1 MIELTETQRQSLQ
14 KPNGEPPRVL
24 DPLTK
29 PQYVL
34 LELETYLE
42 LTKAAY
48 DDSPWTDE
56 EMDVL
61 AAEVDA
67 MLEDDMAVE
76 DAPSIVSTW

>member
-1 MIELTETQRQSLQ
+1 MIELSETQRQSLQ
-14 KPNGEPPRVL
+14 KPDGEPPRVL

-29 PQYVL
+29 QQYVL

-56 EMDVL
+56 EMDLL

-67 MLEDDMAVE
+67 MLEDDMAN
-76 DAPSIVSTW
+76 STTA

>member
-1 MIELTETQRQSLQ
+1 MIELTETQRQGLR
-14 KPNGEPPRVL
+14 KPDGELPRVL

-29 PQYVL
+29 QQYVL

-48 DDSPWTDE
+48 DDSPWTVE
-56 EMDVL
+56 EMDLL

-67 MLEDDMAVE
+67 MLEA
-76 DAPSIVSTW
+76 AS